1 MLNLDSF
8 IDSAEQ
14 TILPLLTQYQSSV
27 TFANVTD
34 SVIYFTTMRPNYF
47 VPGQSVVVTGA
58 GTYSATYTVT
68 DDRIEPYTFTAAT
81 AEADRDYPLPFI
93 PAATATLSGS
103 SAAQL
108 YANTP
113 PIENAILVVAV
124 EIFQSITAPGNQIMS
139 DNFQPS
145 PFILGR
151 SLSNRVIGLLGP
163 FLDVENDVPMTI
175 EADIRTPLQTALSTI
190 AANVYN
196 GIPETMTSSYR
207 SV

>member
-1 MLNLDSF
+1 MPAIVTASQLRSILGVSVSLYSDAQLDQI

-58 GTYSATYTVT
+58 GAYNATYTVT
-68 DDRIEPYTFTAAT
+68 DDRIEPYIFTAAT
-81 AEADRDYPLPFI
+81 AAADRTYPLPFI
-93 PAATATLSGS
+93 PNALATLSGG

-108 YANTP
+108 YASTP
-113 PIENAILVVAV
+113 PVENAILVVSV

-139 DNFQPS
+139 DNFQPA

-151 SLSNRVIGLLGP
+151 SLTNRVIGLLGP
-163 FLDVENDVPMTI
+163 FLDVE
-175 EADIRTPLQTALSTI
+175 
-190 AANVYN
+190 
-196 GIPETMTSSYR
+196 TMAQ
-207 SV
+207 

>member
-1 MLNLDSF
+1 MPAIVTASQLRAILGVSVSLYSDAQLDSF

-27 TFANVTD
+27 TFANVD
-34 SVIYFTTMRPNYF
+34 ESVIYFTTMRPNYF

-108 YANTP
+108 CTQTTP

-145 PFILGR
+145 TFYFGPQLEQTESLG
-151 SLSNRVIGLLGP
+151 
-163 FLDVENDVPMTI
+163 F
-175 EADIRTPLQTALSTI
+175 
-190 AANVYN
+190 
-196 GIPETMTSSYR
+196 
-207 SV
+207 

>member
-1 MLNLDSF
+1 MPAIVSAAELRAILGVSVSLYSDTQLNQI

-27 TFANVTD
+27 TFANVSD

-58 GTYSATYTVT
+58 GIYNATYTVT
-68 DDRIEPYTFTAAT
+68 DDRIEPYLFTAAT
-81 AEADRDYPLPFI
+81 NAADRTYPLPFI
-93 PAATATLSGS
+93 PNALATLSGG

-113 PIENAILVVAV
+113 PVENAILVVSV

-151 SLSNRVIGLLGP
+151 SLTNRVVGLLGP
-163 FLDVENDVPMTI
+163 FLDVE
-175 EADIRTPLQTALSTI
+175 
-190 AANVYN
+190 
-196 GIPETMTSSYR
+196 TMCQ
-207 SV
+207 

>member
-1 MLNLDSF
+1 MPAIVTAAQLRSILGVSVSLYSDAQLESY

-27 TFANVTD
+27 TFANVSD
-34 SVIYFTTMRPNYF
+34 SVIHFTTMRPNYF
-47 VPGQSVVVTGA
+47 VPGQSVIVTGA
-58 GTYSATYTVT
+58 GAYSATYTVT
-68 DDRIEPYTFTAAT
+68 DDRIEPYLFTAAT
-81 AEADRDYPLPFI
+81 AAADRTYPLPFI
-93 PAATATLSGS
+93 PAALATLSGG
-103 SAAQL
+103 SAATL

-113 PIENAILVVAV
+113 PIENAILAVSV

-163 FLDVENDVPMTI
+163 FLDVE
-175 EADIRTPLQTALSTI
+175 
-190 AANVYN
+190 
-196 GIPETMTSSYR
+196 TMCQ
-207 SV
+207 

>member
-1 MLNLDSF
+1 MPAIVSASQLRTILGVSVSLYSDAQLDQI

-27 TFANVTD
+27 TFANVDD

-58 GTYSATYTVT
+58 GIYSATYTVT
-68 DDRIEPYTFTAAT
+68 DDRIEPYLFTAAT
-81 AEADRDYPLPFI
+81 AAPNRTYPLPFI
-93 PAATATLSGS
+93 PAATATLAGS

-113 PIENAILVVAV
+113 PVENAILVVSV

-139 DNFQPS
+139 DNFQPA

-151 SLSNRVIGLLGP
+151 SLTNRVIGLLGP
-163 FLDVENDVPMTI
+163 FLDVE
-175 EADIRTPLQTALSTI
+175 
-190 AANVYN
+190 
-196 GIPETMTSSYR
+196 TMAQ
-207 SV
+207 

>member
-1 MLNLDSF
+1 LYSDAQLDSF

-27 TFANVTD
+27 TFANVSD

-58 GTYSATYTVT
+58 GIYNATYTVT

-81 AEADRDYPLPFI
+81 AAANRTYPLPFI
-93 PAATATLSGS
+93 PSALATLSGS

-108 YANTP
+108 YASTP
-113 PIENAILVVAV
+113 PIENAILVVSV

-139 DNFQPS
+139 DTFQPQ

-151 SLSNRVIGLLGP
+151 SLTNRVVGLLGP
-163 FLDVENDVPMTI
+163 FLDVEAMC
-175 EADIRTPLQTALSTI
+175 Q
-190 AANVYN
+190 
-196 GIPETMTSSYR
+196 
-207 SV
+207 

>member
-1 MLNLDSF
+1 MPAIVTAAELRAILGVSVSLYSDAQLNSY

-27 TFANVTD
+27 TFANVD
-34 SVIYFTTMRPNYF
+34 NSVIYFTTMRPNYF

-58 GTYSATYTVT
+58 GAYSATYTVT
-68 DDRIEPYTFTAAT
+68 DDRIEPNLFTAAT
-81 AEADRDYPLPFI
+81 ASADRDYPLPFI
-93 PAATATLSGS
+93 PAATATLTGA
-103 SAAQL
+103 SASQL

-139 DNFQPS
+139 DNFQPA
-145 PFILGR
+145 PFVLGR

-163 FLDVENDVPMTI
+163 FLDVE
-175 EADIRTPLQTALSTI
+175 
-190 AANVYN
+190 
-196 GIPETMTSSYR
+196 TMCQ
-207 SV
+207 

>member
-1 MLNLDSF
+1 MPAIVTAAQLRAILGVSVSLYSDAQLDQI

-27 TFANVTD
+27 TFANVDD

-58 GTYSATYTVT
+58 GIYNATYTVT
-68 DDRIEPYTFTAAT
+68 DDRIEPYLFTAAT
-81 AEADRDYPLPFI
+81 NAADRTYPLPFI
-93 PAATATLSGS
+93 PNALATLSGG

-113 PIENAILVVAV
+113 PVENAILVVSV

-139 DNFQPS
+139 DNFQPA
-145 PFILGR
+145 PFVLGR
-151 SLSNRVIGLLGP
+151 SLTNRVIGLLGP
-163 FLDVENDVPMTI
+163 FIDVE
-175 EADIRTPLQTALSTI
+175 
-190 AANVYN
+190 
-196 GIPETMTSSYR
+196 TMCQ
-207 SV
+207 

>member
-1 MLNLDSF
+1 MPSIATAAQLRQILGVSVSLYSDAQLDSY

-27 TFANVTD
+27 TFANVSD

-47 VPGQSVVVTGA
+47 VPGQSVIVTGA
-58 GTYSATYTVT
+58 GAYSATYTVT

-81 AEADRDYPLPFI
+81 AAADRTYPLPFI
-93 PAATATLSGS
+93 PNALATLSGG
-103 SAAQL
+103 SAASL

-113 PIENAILVVAV
+113 PVENAILVVAV

-139 DNFQPS
+139 DQFQPS
-145 PFILGR
+145 PFVLGR

-163 FLDVENDVPMTI
+163 FLDVESMC
-175 EADIRTPLQTALSTI
+175 Q
-190 AANVYN
+190 
-196 GIPETMTSSYR
+196 
-207 SV
+207 

>member
-1 MLNLDSF
+1 MPAIVTAAQLRQILGVSVSLYSDAQLDQI

-27 TFANVTD
+27 TFANVD
-34 SVIYFTTMRPNYF
+34 ESVIYFTTQRPNYF

-68 DDRIEPYTFTAAT
+68 DDRIEPYLFTAAT
-81 AEADRDYPLPFI
+81 NAPNRTYPLPFI
-93 PAATATLSGS
+93 PAATATLSGG
-103 SAAQL
+103 SAAAL

-163 FLDVENDVPMTI
+163 FLDVE
-175 EADIRTPLQTALSTI
+175 
-190 AANVYN
+190 
-196 GIPETMTSSYR
+196 TMCQ
-207 SV
+207 

>member
-1 MLNLDSF
+1 MPAIVTAAQLRQILGVSVSLYSDAQLDQI

-27 TFANVTD
+27 TFANVSD

-58 GTYSATYTVT
+58 GIYNATYTVT

-81 AEADRDYPLPFI
+81 AAADRTYPLPFI
-93 PAATATLSGS
+93 PAAFATLSGG

-108 YANTP
+108 YASTP
-113 PIENAILVVAV
+113 PVENAILVVSV

-139 DNFQPS
+139 DNFQPA

-151 SLSNRVIGLLGP
+151 SLTNRVIGLLGP
-163 FLDVENDVPMTI
+163 FLDVE
-175 EADIRTPLQTALSTI
+175 
-190 AANVYN
+190 
-196 GIPETMTSSYR
+196 TMAQ
-207 SV
+207 

>member
-1 MLNLDSF
+1 MPAIVTASQLRAILGVSVSLYSNEQLDQI

-27 TFANVTD
+27 TFANVDD
-34 SVIYFTTMRPNYF
+34 SVIYFTTQRPNYF

-81 AEADRDYPLPFI
+81 IAADRTYPLPFI
-93 PAATATLSGS
+93 PNALATLSGG

-108 YANTP
+108 YASTP
-113 PIENAILVVAV
+113 PVENAILVVSV

-163 FLDVENDVPMTI
+163 FLDVE
-175 EADIRTPLQTALSTI
+175 
-190 AANVYN
+190 
-196 GIPETMTSSYR
+196 TMCQ
-207 SV
+207 

>member
-1 MLNLDSF
+1 MPAIVTASQLRAILGVSVSLYSDQQLDQI

-27 TFANVTD
+27 TFANVSD
-34 SVIYFTTMRPNYF
+34 SVIYFTTQRPNYF

-81 AEADRDYPLPFI
+81 AAADRTYPLPFI

-108 YANTP
+108 YAATP
-113 PIENAILVVAV
+113 PVENAILVVSV

-139 DNFQPS
+139 DTFQPQ

-151 SLSNRVIGLLGP
+151 SLTNRVIGLLGP
-163 FLDVENDVPMTI
+163 FLDVE
-175 EADIRTPLQTALSTI
+175 
-190 AANVYN
+190 
-196 GIPETMTSSYR
+196 TMAQ
-207 SV
+207 

>member
-1 MLNLDSF
+1 MPAIVTASQLRTILGVSVSLYSNEQLDQI

-27 TFANVTD
+27 TFANVDD
-34 SVIYFTTMRPNYF
+34 SVIYFTTQRPNYF

-81 AEADRDYPLPFI
+81 LAADRTYPLPFI
-93 PAATATLSGS
+93 PNALATLSGG

-108 YANTP
+108 YASTP
-113 PIENAILVVAV
+113 PVENAILVVSV

-139 DNFQPS
+139 DNFQPT
-145 PFILGR
+145 PFVLGR
-151 SLSNRVIGLLGP
+151 SLTNRVIGLLGP
-163 FLDVENDVPMTI
+163 FIDVE
-175 EADIRTPLQTALSTI
+175 
-190 AANVYN
+190 
-196 GIPETMTSSYR
+196 TMCQ
-207 SV
+207 

>member
-1 MLNLDSF
+1 MPAIVTASQLRSILGVSVSLYSDAQLDQI

-58 GTYSATYTVT
+58 GAYNATYTVT
-68 DDRIEPYTFTAAT
+68 DDRIEPYLFTAAT
-81 AEADRDYPLPFI
+81 AAADRTYPLPFI
-93 PAATATLSGS
+93 PNALATLSGG

-108 YANTP
+108 YATTP
-113 PIENAILVVAV
+113 PVENAILVVSV

-139 DNFQPS
+139 DNFQPA

-151 SLSNRVIGLLGP
+151 SLTNRVIGLLGP
-163 FLDVENDVPMTI
+163 FLDVE
-175 EADIRTPLQTALSTI
+175 
-190 AANVYN
+190 
-196 GIPETMTSSYR
+196 TMAQ
-207 SV
+207 

>member
-1 MLNLDSF
+1 MPAIVTAAQLRAILGVSVSLYSDAQLDQI

-27 TFANVTD
+27 TFANVDD

-68 DDRIEPYTFTAAT
+68 DDRIEPYLFTAAT
-81 AEADRDYPLPFI
+81 NAADRTYPLPFI
-93 PAATATLSGS
+93 PNALATLSGG

-108 YANTP
+108 YAATP
-113 PIENAILVVAV
+113 PVENAILVVSV

-139 DNFQPS
+139 DTFQPQ

-151 SLSNRVIGLLGP
+151 SLTNRVIGLLGP
-163 FLDVENDVPMTI
+163 FLDVE
-175 EADIRTPLQTALSTI
+175 
-190 AANVYN
+190 
-196 GIPETMTSSYR
+196 TMAQ
-207 SV
+207 

>member
-1 MLNLDSF
+1 MPAIVSAAELRAILGVSVSLYSDTQLNQI

-27 TFANVTD
+27 TFANVDD

-58 GTYSATYTVT
+58 GIYNATYTVT
-68 DDRIEPYTFTAAT
+68 DDRIEPYLFTAAT
-81 AEADRDYPLPFI
+81 NAADRTYPLPFI
-93 PAATATLSGS
+93 PNALATLSGG

-113 PIENAILVVAV
+113 PVENAILVVSV

-151 SLSNRVIGLLGP
+151 SLTNRVVGLLGP
-163 FLDVENDVPMTI
+163 FLDVE
-175 EADIRTPLQTALSTI
+175 
-190 AANVYN
+190 
-196 GIPETMTSSYR
+196 TMCQ
-207 SV
+207 

>member
-1 MLNLDSF
+1 MPSIVTASQLRAILGVSVSLYSDQQLDQI

-27 TFANVTD
+27 TFANVSD

-58 GTYSATYTVT
+58 GAYNATYTVT

-81 AEADRDYPLPFI
+81 AAADRDYPLPFI
-93 PAATATLSGS
+93 PAAFATLSGS

-108 YANTP
+108 YAATP
-113 PIENAILVVAV
+113 PVENAILVVSV

-139 DNFQPS
+139 DTFQPQ

-151 SLSNRVIGLLGP
+151 SLTNRVIGLLGP
-163 FLDVENDVPMTI
+163 FIDVE
-175 EADIRTPLQTALSTI
+175 
-190 AANVYN
+190 
-196 GIPETMTSSYR
+196 TMCQ
-207 SV
+207 